1 MTTGGT
7 ESLILVSF
15 ASRNRALARGITDP
29 VIVAP
34 STVHAGFEKV
44 CFFYIIKI

>member
-15 ASRNRALARGITDP
+15 ASRNRAIARGITNP
-29 VIVAP
+29 VILAP
-34 STVHAGFEKV
+34 ITAHAGFEKV
-44 CFFYIIKI
+44 